1 MSSRRH
7 DTLFVCQNCGFQSL
21 RWLGRCPECGE
32 WNAFVEKTDT
42 SPSTRAKIPSSAPLP
57 IPQISSAESTRIKTE
72 ISEFDRVLGGG
83 IVSGSCVLI
92 AGEPGIG
99 KSTLLLQAANAIAR
113 QGKKI
118 LYISGEEAPT
128 QLKIRADRI
137 SANSQNLIVSFQSE
151 IGEILALIEN
161 TDPDLVIVDSIQAV
175 FLEELPA
182 SAGSVIQ
189 VRESASRL
197 FSAIKSKR
205 TPLILVGHV
214 TKEGS
219 IAGPKL
225 LEHLVDVVLYFEG
238 DRTGPTRILR
248 SQKNRFGDTTEI
260 GIFQMTSEGL
270 RETAEDEQLFLD
282 RKAIYTPG
290 NVVAAILEGARVI
303 LAGVQALAAHSYLAI
318 PRRVANGFDYNR
330 LLVILAILEKT
341 ANLRFGQRDVYV
353 NVLGGLRVDD
363 PACDLALAIALYSSL
378 EDLSLP
384 PTVAFGELGLGGEI
398 RLVPALEKRILHAQ
412 RLGFQVILTPSHKGW
427 EEMENVQAAENIR
440 EVLSIIRKIS
450 RREKVSDE

>member
-1 MSSRRH
+1 
-7 DTLFVCQNCGFQSL
+7 
-21 RWLGRCPECGE
+21 
-32 WNAFVEKTDT
+32 
-42 SPSTRAKIPSSAPLP
+42 LP

-270 RETAEDEQLFLD
+270 REAAEDEQLFLD

-427 EEMENVQAAENIR
+427 EKMENVQAAENIR

-450 RREKVSDE
+450 RREKVNDE

>member
-1 MSSRRH
+1 
-7 DTLFVCQNCGFQSL
+7 
-21 RWLGRCPECGE
+21 
-32 WNAFVEKTDT
+32 
-42 SPSTRAKIPSSAPLP
+42 
-57 IPQISSAESTRIKTE
+57 
-72 ISEFDRVLGGG
+72 
-83 IVSGSCVLI
+83 LI

-214 TKEGS
+214 TREGS

-270 RETAEDEQLFLD
+270 REAAEDEQLFLD

>member
-1 MSSRRH
+1 LSSRRH

-32 WNAFVEKTDT
+32 WNAFVEKTDA
-42 SPSTRAKIPSSAPLP
+42 SPTTRAKIPSSAPLP

-99 KSTLLLQAANAIAR
+99 KSTLLLQAANAFAR

-270 RETAEDEQLFLD
+270 REAAEDEQLFLD